1 MNECMDHSIDQ
12 SINQSINQKHYLL
25 QYKRTKATIAVITK
39 TATTGMMTKIRL
51 NPPPVC
57 GSGSFLA
64 AWFPPPPA
72 CSPGMVQ
79 QNFSYSLCQVLK

>member
-1 MNECMDHSIDQ
+1 MNKCMDH

-25 QYKRTKATIAVITK
+25 QYTTTKITIAVITK
-39 TATTGMMTKIRL
+39 AATAGMMTKIRL

-64 AWFPPPPA
+64 AGFPPPPA
-72 CSPGMVQ
+72 CSPGIGQ
-79 QNFSYSLCQVLK
+79 

>member
-1 MNECMDHSIDQ
+1 MDAW
-12 SINQSINQKHYLL
+12 INQSINHKHYLL
-25 QYKRTKATIAVITK
+25 QYTTTKTTIAVITK
-39 TATTGMMTKIRL
+39 AATAGVMTKIRL

-57 GSGSFLA
+57 GSGSFLS

-79 QNFSYSLCQVLK
+79 QYLSYHC

>member
-1 MNECMDHSIDQ
+1 MNESFNH
-12 SINQSINQKHYLL
+12 SINQKHYLL
-25 QYKRTKATIAVITK
+25 QYKMTKTTIAVITQA
-39 TATTGMMTKIRL
+39 ATTGMMTKIRL

-72 CSPGMVQ
+72 CSPGIGQ
-79 QNFSYSLCQVLK
+79 